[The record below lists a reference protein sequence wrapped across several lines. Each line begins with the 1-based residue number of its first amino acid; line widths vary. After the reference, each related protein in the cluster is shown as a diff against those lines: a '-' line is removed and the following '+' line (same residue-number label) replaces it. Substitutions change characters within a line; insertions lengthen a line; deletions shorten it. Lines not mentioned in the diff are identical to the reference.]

1 MGDDALFLA
10 LDDNDMDFGDI
21 NCDLLDADD
30 DDLSGADKTNAVSS
44 QGDDLRQK
52 VELKKIRYGTFIRAH
67 VKFKCFKSSRRLS
80 HIISDINNN
89 ILIFLVNTSNICIF

>member
-21 NCDLLDADD
+21 NFDLLDEDD
-30 DDLSGADKTNAVSS
+30 DVDVTEPVDNKQVNSQS

-52 VELKKIRYGTFIRAH
+52 VDFKKIR
-67 VKFKCFKSSRRLS
+67 
-80 HIISDINNN
+80 
-89 ILIFLVNTSNICIF
+89 

>member
-21 NCDLLDADD
+21 NFDLLDEDD
-30 DDLSGADKTNAVSS
+30 DVDVTEPVNNKQVNSQS

-52 VELKKIRYGTFIRAH
+52 VDFKKIR
-67 VKFKCFKSSRRLS
+67 
-80 HIISDINNN
+80 
-89 ILIFLVNTSNICIF
+89 